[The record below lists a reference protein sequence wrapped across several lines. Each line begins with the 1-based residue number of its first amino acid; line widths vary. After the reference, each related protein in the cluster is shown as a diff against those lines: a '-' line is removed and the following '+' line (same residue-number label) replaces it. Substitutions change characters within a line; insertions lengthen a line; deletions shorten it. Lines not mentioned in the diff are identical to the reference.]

1 MVSEEFNT
9 VSKIPFGYV
18 TNPWLNRPTL
28 VITCYNTYIYTYI
41 YIHTHLLYPP
51 AGNHNIWFIPGRSSH
66 SPRVR
71 RPAALAA
78 EGRTGALRLA
88 GIRQPFFWDV
98 DVEMEKRWENPRK
111 MDPAMD
117 VSENWIYPMIAYDR
131 PFNGKLIKLLINQL
145 MKLDTRFLDKP
156 NFFHGFPHVNFAG
169 GFWRAIPRNSNKCA
183 DPFDCSKEPPC
194 FCFWCKCNKSLDV
207 KGLPYFQ

>member
-1 MVSEEFNT
+1 M
-9 VSKIPFGYV
+9 
-18 TNPWLNRPTL
+18 
-28 VITCYNTYIYTYI
+28 YIYIHIYI

-131 PFNGKLIKLLINQL
+131 PFNGKLIKLMINQL
-145 MKLDTRFLDKP
+145 MKLDTIFLDKP
-156 NFFHGFPHVNFAG
+156 NFFHGFPHIVLEVSEEQSQEIPTNVLILLIV
-169 GFWRAIPRNSNKCA
+169 WRNPHVFVFGANATNH
-183 DPFDCSKEPPC
+183 
-194 FCFWCKCNKSLDV
+194 WM
-207 KGLPYFQ
+207 